1 MHTSPALFSRKF
13 IPPFSVLLIGLI
25 ALLVK
30 CWDLLLQRSETAPCN
45 VYSPAVAEII
55 CFRNT
60 WRGAQPLGSGAAG
73 AAPWGG
79 LGAPLASRTQ
89 KEAGVNTCWNHKA
102 YYFVV
107 ICIYSPLYC
116 DGCASMRWASTPKH
130 PRGVASYEHC
140 PELLPSP
147 PAPAGH
153 CDLWGG
159 AGGDLGAPS
168 SVCPAVGCVGGWVG
182 SLWWR
187 EGAGVVCC
195 HVCGRHLQ
203 LGLGDSE
210 FVIYAKI

>member
-1 MHTSPALFSRKF
+1 MHTSPALFSGKF

-60 WRGAQPLGSGAAG
+60 WRGAQPLGSA
-73 AAPWGG
+73 AAPWDG

-89 KEAGVNTCWNHKA
+89 KEAGVNTCWNPKA

-107 ICIYSPLYC
+107 ICIYSPLYR
-116 DGCASMRWASTPKH
+116 DGCASMRWVSTPKH
-130 PRGVASYEHC
+130 PHGVASCEHC

-147 PAPAGH
+147 PAAAGQW
-153 CDLWGG
+153 DLWGG
-159 AGGDLGAPS
+159 A
-168 SVCPAVGCVGGWVG
+168 VGVIWDTQQCLSRCG
-182 SLWWR
+182 
-187 EGAGVVCC
+187 
-195 HVCGRHLQ
+195 VCGR
-203 LGLGDSE
+203 LGGEPVMERRCWGCVLPCTWEALTAWPGGFWICDL
-210 FVIYAKI
+210 YKDLK